1 MKRYKFLIFL
11 LILGLLSLY
20 IYHNYVYYKI
30 PYNPIA
36 EYSTETLSSFHITEN
51 LSNGEE
57 ITAKS
62 NELNT
67 CNKILKYFSELKL
80 LPLKDKT
87 AWNENFSQENST
99 YFTGMLSFSQ
109 SYKVYIS
116 DIVLDNLTIL
126 HISSNIPGFREGYYK
141 IIGSKF
147 EYNYIYDLIS
157 NQTE

>member
-1 MKRYKFLIFL
+1 MKSYKYLIFL
-11 LILGLLSLY
+11 LILVLLSVY

-36 EYSTETLSSFHITEN
+36 EYSAEALSSFHITKN
-51 LSNGEE
+51 LSNGEG

-62 NELNT
+62 NDLNT
-67 CNKILKYFSELKL
+67 CKKILKYFSGLKL
-80 LPLKDKT
+80 LPLKDEI
-87 AWNENFSQENST
+87 AWSENFSQENST

-109 SYKVYIS
+109 SHKVYIS

-126 HISSNIPGFREGYYK
+126 RISSNVPGFHEGYYK

-147 EYNYIYDLIS
+147 EYNYIYDLIG